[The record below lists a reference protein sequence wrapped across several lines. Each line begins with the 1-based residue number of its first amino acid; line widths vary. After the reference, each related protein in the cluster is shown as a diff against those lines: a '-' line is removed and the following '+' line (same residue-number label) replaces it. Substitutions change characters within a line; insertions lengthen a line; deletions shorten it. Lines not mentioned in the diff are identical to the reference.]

1 MVPQM
6 NITPPSDY
14 PRLCVEVGLDCET
27 CVTSTAQELASAC
40 KGLRGKMVGQMFV
53 QLYPDP
59 ACSRM
64 HAHFGEAY
72 RVANSRVGGAEL
84 GVDPNVEVETI
95 PRRKPQPER
104 RRVMVAV
111 A

>member
-1 MVPQM
+1 M

-27 CVTSTAQELASAC
+27 CVSGTARELASAC

-72 RVANSRVGGAEL
+72 RVANSRTGQAEVEIAAEL
-84 GVDPNVEVETI
+84 DVEMI
-95 PRRKPQPER
+95 PRRQPQPER
-104 RRVMVAV
+104 RRAMTAC
-111 A
+111 AGA

>member
-1 MVPQM
+1 M

-27 CVTSTAQELASAC
+27 CVSGTARELASAC

-72 RVANSRVGGAEL
+72 RVANSRNGATE
-84 GVDPNVEVETI
+84 VPATEVQVEVT
-95 PRRKPQPER
+95 PRRQPQPER
-104 RRVMVAV
+104 RRAMVAV

>member
-1 MVPQM
+1 M

-27 CVTSTAQELASAC
+27 CVSGTARELASAC

-72 RVANSRVGGAEL
+72 RVANSRVAQIEL
-84 GVDPNVEVETI
+84 EFAADLDSEVI
-95 PRRKPQPER
+95 PRREPQPER
-104 RRVMVAV
+104 RRALVAS
-111 A
+111 ACA

>member
-1 MVPQM
+1 M

-27 CVTSTAQELASAC
+27 CVSGTARELASAC

-64 HAHFGEAY
+64 HAHFAEAY
-72 RVANSRVGGAEL
+72 RVANSRNGAEDAPATE
-84 GVDPNVEVETI
+84 VHVEAT
-95 PRRKPQPER
+95 PRRQPQPER